1 MRARLEVHHM
11 SCASRSYRCC
21 HVLRLSTFCSGGT
34 RGLEADGGQEGAW
47 WSGRRMVVRK
57 VGSGLGLGKVKRIR
71 IHSFGGRC
79 CEGRLVPK

>member
-1 MRARLEVHHM
+1 
-11 SCASRSYRCC
+11 
-21 HVLRLSTFCSGGT
+21 
-34 RGLEADGGQEGAW
+34 
-47 WSGRRMVVRK
+47 MVVRK